1 MFLPVARPSCDDEQG
16 LRERDAAVA
25 ARRPA
30 SSCSTSCGVPRRRP
44 APQDTAVVASSHP
57 AARLPRPPLGTSNLH
72 QGFPRLTTSTE
83 MYRTAS
89 PRIRSTWSQA
99 FSTKHTGIAYLT
111 DEIRRRPNLTIR
123 GRVEVD
129 RLLISRGQPAAYA

>member
-1 MFLPVARPSCDDEQG
+1 
-16 LRERDAAVA
+16 
-25 ARRPA
+25 
-30 SSCSTSCGVPRRRP
+30 
-44 APQDTAVVASSHP
+44 
-57 AARLPRPPLGTSNLH
+57 
-72 QGFPRLTTSTE
+72 

-129 RLLISRGQPAAYA
+129 RLLISRGATGVVCVDGTSHHAEEVILSAATYGIAAILMRAGIGPADDRVRALVADAKWDTAPRSASWRGLTTAPISTGGQWSSRCGWKGS